1 MADYMTNNKRFF
13 AIMGSITIVIILAVW
28 IRSEFSNIAQQQII
42 TINETLRNTT
52 EAVKLNA
59 DNQKVLAHNEKVI
72 AKGIND
78 LGGILIS
85 EVKEIGDKADLI
97 DDIKFDVS
105 QILNVTVHNVTI
117 GSGSANISV
126 PIINLTK

>member
-1 MADYMTNNKRFF
+1 
-13 AIMGSITIVIILAVW
+13 MGSITIVIILAVW